1 MISFNFYISWYSW
14 FLMWNM
20 HTQNFSAVWVAT
32 KILFRDRFKV
42 LFWLINQKLGII
54 SIIPVR
60 DVGISI
66 HETDI
71 LSKSYDHRI
80 IVSFLVRKFRY
91 YVILRCLC
99 VYMGRN
105 VFILKLVEFSLYR
118 ASWLLP
124 NSIFI
129 LSNTLFIEEGWA
141 FIVTWGKDNVVSKL
155 LFVVEDWTA
164 CCRPATLPAHADTG
178 IENNHPK
185 AYR

>member
-1 MISFNFYISWYSW
+1 MISFNFYIYSW

-60 DVGISI
+60 DVGILI

-80 IVSFLVRKFRY
+80 IVSFLVCKFRY
-91 YVILRCLC
+91 SACLWVGMC
-99 VYMGRN
+99 SSWNLPVLSSP
-105 VFILKLVEFSLYR
+105 FIHVR

-124 NSIFI
+124 TSIYSWI
-129 LSNTLFIEEGWA
+129 LFYRGGLSLHS
-141 FIVTWGKDNVVSKL
+141 WGKDKGKDINVVYCLSLKT
-155 LFVVEDWTA
+155 E
-164 CCRPATLPAHADTG
+164 RPAASLPRYQRLQ
-178 IENNHPK
+178 IPE
-185 AYR
+185 